1 MSLADG
7 TRRLAAVFRPDKPIT
22 TKLQFI
28 FNLFDYNMDDTL
40 DPEELSEM
48 ISIVC
53 LPALLYFVQ

>member
-1 MSLADG
+1 V
-7 TRRLAAVFRPDKPIT
+7 TRRLAAVFRPDKPIA

-53 LPALLYFVQ
+53 FPALCHLVP